1 MRRTEV
7 ASTNCARNCF
17 SWRIECNWH
26 NQKTK
31 HQYFD
36 RRINWCKHFPNTCSC
51 CLVFRCKKLQNS
63 WTSLTGLWGAGWD
76 IRGDNT
82 NWGTWGRGAGGLE
95 GRVSKW
101 KTWTVGG
108 LAGCTEDRRAGRRA
122 AQKGGAAGC
131 GKGRSSLMCSPPVP
145 VNVQPTGQ
153 SCSDPADNSCFSF
166 GNTALQP
173 ARPAG
178 PPFRVILGSWQQL
191 CKIKR

>member
-95 GRVSKW
+95 GWRAGAPCFQMKNMNCRRA
-101 KTWTVGG
+101 GG
-108 LAGCTEDRRAGRRA
+108 LHRRQKGGPAGCTKRRCGGLRKRA
-122 AQKGGAAGC
+122 EQF
-131 GKGRSSLMCSPPVP
+131 
-145 VNVQPTGQ
+145 NVQP
-153 SCSDPADNSCFSF
+153 
-166 GNTALQP
+166 
-173 ARPAG
+173 AG
-178 PPFRVILGSWQQL
+178 PR
-191 CKIKR
+191 